1 MALSVLVVD
10 DDPVILRLLQV
21 NFELEGIGVV
31 TAVDGDEGLKL
42 AQSDPPDLVISDI
55 MMPRVNGLELL
66 AALRSSPDTA
76 SMPVILLSAKAQVA
90 DVQRGLEL
98 GADDYVTKPFSIGEL
113 VARIKAIFRRLHRA
127 PPANEQIV
135 IGAATVDPLK
145 HELVRK
151 GKVSALS
158 FYEVGDGRITSARE
172 YWVLEAYEEP
182 GAERARWFE
191 PM

>member
-31 TAVDGDEGLKL
+31 LAVDGEEGLKL

-55 MMPRVNGLELL
+55 MMPKVNGLELL

-76 SMPVILLSAKAQVA
+76 SLPVILLSAKAQVA

-98 GADDYVTKPFSIGEL
+98 GADDYITKPF
-113 VARIKAIFRRLHRA
+113 
-127 PPANEQIV
+127 
-135 IGAATVDPLK
+135 DPL
-145 HELVRK
+145 ELIDRVY
-151 GKVSALS
+151 KVLAKS
-158 FYEVGDGRITSARE
+158 RR
-172 YWVLEAYEEP
+172 
-182 GAERARWFE
+182 
-191 PM
+191 

>member
-31 TAVDGDEGLKL
+31 TAPDGEEGLKL

-55 MMPRVNGLELL
+55 MMPKVNGLELL

-76 SMPVILLSAKAQVA
+76 AMPVILLSAKAQVA

-98 GADDYVTKPFSIGEL
+98 GADDYVTKPF
-113 VARIKAIFRRLHRA
+113 
-127 PPANEQIV
+127 
-135 IGAATVDPLK
+135 DPL
-145 HELVRK
+145 ELIDRVY
-151 GKVSALS
+151 KVLAKS
-158 FYEVGDGRITSARE
+158 RR
-172 YWVLEAYEEP
+172 
-182 GAERARWFE
+182 
-191 PM
+191 